1 MIRLVVALVV
11 PALAFAD
18 TATEQEVSR
27 ALATHAAGVQ
37 VLRTDLG
44 AYVDKALTAASC
56 TRAIDKARAANLPAG
71 FELAAFGNQFEKF
84 PGSYQSGGKW
94 ALRMSSAHQICS
106 ELGRLTGLATA
117 RTQVADAM
125 RSLDWL
131 AIIDKSTN
139 HEENGARLA
148 ASAKG
153 CQEGSRAL
161 AAGGI
166 QQLEV
171 RIGGSPKVIAVAE
184 LASKVCQ
191 PLATASASFANEVA
205 AARKAAW
212 EKAARPYK
220 DAGFTGDRLDFVVG
234 NSGTAIF
241 VAGGKEI
248 SGDLKALKRAKV
260 LFYRLTGSGSITL
273 KRHEFRGDQLVAQSQ
288 SEHLT
293 QPPAAA
299 YR

>member
-1 MIRLVVALVV
+1 
-11 PALAFAD
+11 
-18 TATEQEVSR
+18 
-27 ALATHAAGVQ
+27 
-37 VLRTDLG
+37 
-44 AYVDKALTAASC
+44 
-56 TRAIDKARAANLPAG
+56 
-71 FELAAFGNQFEKF
+71 
-84 PGSYQSGGKW
+84 
-94 ALRMSSAHQICS
+94 
-106 ELGRLTGLATA
+106 
-117 RTQVADAM
+117 M

-131 AIIDKSTN
+131 GIIDKSTN

-166 QQLEV
+166 QQVEV